1 MKILLISFIGILGF
15 IFGFSVIYF
24 SWSLIARKL
33 IKFNINKLLYY
44 MALAFPFCLILEV
57 GFGNLHYFLFGEYLW
72 QYRVLPVHDGL
83 TSLLNFAIW
92 PLYGLHFYLYDILE
106 KDWQLSPFWKN
117 ISYILK
123 LAISGPLLE
132 FILNLVCQLAFG
144 RYYFYYFPDDL
155 LHYTSI
161 QVIPYYFTAS
171 YAFALAIKHI
181 NKFPTN
187 NYLPILSYLT
197 GLLFLFAG

>member
-1 MKILLISFIGILGF
+1 MKILLIGLLGF
-15 IFGFSVIYF
+15 IFGFAVIYF
-24 SWSLIARKL
+24 SWCLIARKI

-44 MALAFPFCLILEV
+44 MALAFPFCLVLEV
-57 GFGNLHYFLFGEYLW
+57 GFGNLHYYLFDEYLW
-72 QYRVLPVHDGL
+72 QYQVLPVHDGL

-117 ISYILK
+117 TSYFLK

-132 FILNLVCQLAFG
+132 FILNLVCQLAFN

-155 LHYTSI
+155 FHYTSV
-161 QVIPYYFTAS
+161 QVIPYYFVAS

-181 NKFPTN
+181 NKFPAN
-187 NYLPILSYLT
+187 IYLPILSYSA
-197 GLLFLFAG
+197 GLLFLLAG